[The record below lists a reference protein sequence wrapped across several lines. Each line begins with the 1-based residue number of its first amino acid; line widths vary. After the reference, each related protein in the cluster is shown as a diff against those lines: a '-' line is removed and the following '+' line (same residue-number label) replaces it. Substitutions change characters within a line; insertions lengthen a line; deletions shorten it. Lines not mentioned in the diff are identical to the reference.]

1 MGFSRE
7 EDILR
12 ATIDGTQYD
21 GKPQSRIEK
30 LLLELKEA
38 IEAGGGGGGGGGTT
52 NYNLLTNKPKV
63 NGNELTG
70 NKTSKQ
76 LGILEGMKASYTAGT
91 ENLTLTR

>member
-1 MGFSRE
+1 MGQSRM

-12 ATIDGTQYD
+12 ATIDGTAYED
-21 GKPQSRIEK
+21 KPQSREEQ
-30 LLLELKEA
+30 LLIELKEA
-38 IEAGGGGGGGGGTT
+38 IEAGGGGGGGGTT
-52 NYNLLTNKPKV
+52 NYNLLTNKPSV
-63 NGNELTG
+63 NGHELTG